1 MEKNTETYI
10 IEKIVLLSER
20 IKKIWESKIFVK
32 AWLTTLQFNIL
43 WVILGDKINSVNWIK
58 KKLIV
63 SSASLSQTINRM
75 VTGWFLKR
83 ALGENDKREIILIP
97 TKKWNDAYNR
107 LNEEYIRITTKVLS
121 EIPKQDQI
129 ILLNSLNLLDDLIE
143 KWEKRLN

>member
-1 MEKNTETYI
+1 M
-10 IEKIVLLSER
+10 
-20 IKKIWESKIFVK
+20 
-32 AWLTTLQFNIL
+32 